1 MIAALPQTQ
10 SRQSRALA
18 RFQSVRTLTFSECL
32 SRRYWSVASKRR
44 VLSNIT
50 FCFCQQAAML
60 PLQCTAALEQLDA
73 VRQAAHK
80 AQEFLETLDP
90 ATTQRLRPYGCIIKL
105 VTLDDLLT
113 EAILT
118 IAMFA
123 PVCQEIT
130 HQRVDLHLSIRL
142 LLPRIVLTFEDTVSQ
157 LAALMSQER
166 IASSSSEEGGK

>member
-1 MIAALPQTQ
+1 MIAALPLQSQ
-10 SRQSRALA
+10 SRVLVRAPQSSRK
-18 RFQSVRTLTFSECL
+18 LTFRERM

-44 VLSNIT
+44 SLANIT

-80 AQEFLETLDP
+80 AQGFLETLDP
-90 ATTQRLRPYGCIIKL
+90 ATTQHLRPYGCIIKL

-113 EAILT
+113 EAMLT

-157 LAALMSQER
+157 LAALMSKEHM
-166 IASSSSEEGGK
+166 SKEGGK

>member
-1 MIAALPQTQ
+1 MIAALPPQ
-10 SRQSRALA
+10 SRQSCAPRAHA
-18 RFQSVRTLTFSECL
+18 YRSLTFRERM
-32 SRRYWSVASKRR
+32 SRQYWRVASKRR

-80 AQEFLETLDP
+80 AQGFLETLDP
-90 ATTQRLRPYGCIIKL
+90 QVTQRVRPYGCIMKL
-105 VTLDDLLT
+105 TTLDDLLT
-113 EAILT
+113 EAMLT

-157 LAALMSQER
+157 LAALMSKERQEVLQ
-166 IASSSSEEGGK
+166 

>member
-1 MIAALPQTQ
+1 MIAALPLQSQ
-10 SRQSRALA
+10 SRVLVRAPQSSRK
-18 RFQSVRTLTFSECL
+18 LTFRERM

-44 VLSNIT
+44 SLANIT

-80 AQEFLETLDP
+80 AQGFLETLDP
-90 ATTQRLRPYGCIIKL
+90 QVTQRVRPYGCIMKL
-105 VTLDDLLT
+105 TTLDDLLT
-113 EAILT
+113 EAMLT

-157 LAALMSQER
+157 LAALMSKERQEVLQ
-166 IASSSSEEGGK
+166 